1 MIDEKFSL
9 GYNPDEWLS
18 NVLSQFTNKK
28 FLLGSDNKIR
38 DEVLSDNVVLWS
50 QLSELDENKDHK
62 ISLLD
67 EIIGPAK
74 KNVLAQLLDD
84 NGQLKDD
91 KVNKNVALK
100 SDLNEYTTTK
110 YVGDSV
116 AGAVSGIYSTLL
128 DNPDSQN
135 KKIKADLLDLSG
147 LVNKSELSNVVRTD
161 DLVEYVKH
169 DTLFDKSGTLKVLPN
184 DIVRTAQ
191 LANKADIAYVTDALS
206 SYIRKAELFDADGN
220 VLLSKLPELPQ
231 YLKEGDIK
239 DSYVRWTDL
248 TDNNSGIKTLKDGF
262 IASSIA
268 RVADVVSKIDTA
280 KTNIESALY
289 NTHEDGTRKVKT
301 ELLPDFA
308 YRVELNNEL
317 AKINTVLNSKITIEA
332 VNKLGNELFDNYD
345 ATDKTIKFALIEKY
359 FTPYVKSTDLDAVK
373 SDLATTK
380 SDLGTTKTS
389 LETVKSDL
397 GTTKTNLD
405 AVKSDLNT
413 TKTSLETVKSDLNTT
428 KESLNTVESDLGT
441 TKTSLETVKS
451 DLGATK
457 TELGTTKTSLDAV
470 KSELGTTKTSLDAVK
485 TDLGTTKT
493 NLDAVK
499 TDLNTTKESLN
510 TVESELGAT
519 KTGLE
524 TVKSDLNTTKES
536 LNTVESELGTVKT
549 SLDTTK
555 ESING
560 IKEVLNTKADTSVVT
575 DLSSSISNIN
585 HNIDEELKDYVKVK
599 DLFVTEHISGEGEDE
614 VRRVLLNDKTN
625 KPTIIRD
632 LLGLSDSDTTHPSS
646 DSATTSTGVYKG
658 PGRPDN
664 LGTTNGTLNDVIPKN
679 GDKYISTDGAGTGA
693 WEWVYFN
700 NKWNVS
706 QGDTGWRYVSTVP
719 ERMESL
725 YRNYISNTYTNEA
738 YKNLIFDYIKYRRI
752 NNIVF
757 YEIGSEDNLNPIYK
771 QEPILNYFI
780 SANNRNSLFNFAHFV
795 PHKSTPANV
804 VGKDS
809 ILLNYGFRPLSNKK
823 IQVNTNVN
831 SFPNPNSTFVIAAN
845 KGDQLVPFVN
855 RETKLAV
862 GEKTVLPVTVI
873 KMPYVLGN
881 YIPYTEEDKNV
892 DMITITEM
900 ETSINKVIS
909 DDTVNGSSTS
919 NFKILVRNTNDIY
932 YNGDDTVQSS
942 AKTPKTVIS
951 CNLVKVITVMTG
963 AKVNKLCVINN
974 TRFSTLAGSYANIPV
989 DLKNKENST
998 YESLLEASG
1007 IKNVTEISFDNNGT
1021 KEIINKTDKLDPAYF
1036 YVMSGTTEN
1045 AHNLVATEEIKIVIN
1060 GKTELEHDYNN
1071 LRYKEYKFNGV
1082 LTEKKNYV
1090 KLLLDISLYLLKF
1103 HEKIAA
1109 ALGIPKVLGF
1119 NRALRKKVDD
1129 QFDVDL
1135 QDKIVID
1142 AYKVVEGEK
1151 TYYVPIKQY
1160 YVNQMYIT
1168 NMRYQAQKKQLN
1180 LCNLV
1185 LDTTGNISFEN
1196 TVNFATK
1203 ETAAPPDINTYNFN
1217 RQNYHILDNGNWI
1230 PLFNLVKWDYEGNG
1244 ITIPTKLCNKEFI
1257 EYITSDDWPTVDAL
1271 SGIPYEDRTEIGT
1284 WKNGIPYEERS
1295 I

>member
-18 NVLSQFTNKK
+18 NVLSRFTNKK

-38 DEVLSDNVVLWS
+38 DEVLSDNVVLWP

-74 KNVLAQLLDD
+74 KNVLAQLLDED
-84 NGQLKDD
+84 GQLKDD
-91 KVNKNVALK
+91 KVNKNVVKRTEL
-100 SDLNEYTTTK
+100 SEYATTK

-128 DNPDSQN
+128 DNPDGQN
-135 KKIKADLLDLSG
+135 KKIKPDLLDLSD
-147 LVNKSELSNVVRTD
+147 LVNKSELSNVVRTN
-161 DLVEYVKH
+161 DLVDYVKH
-169 DTLFDKSGTLKVLPN
+169 DTLFDDAGILKVLPN

-191 LANKADIAYVTDALS
+191 LANKADITYVTNALS
-206 SYIRKAELFDADGN
+206 SYIRKAELLDAEGKL
-220 VLLSKLPELPQ
+220 LLSKLPELPQ

-239 DSYVRWTDL
+239 DRYVRWVDL

-268 RVADVVSKIDTA
+268 RVADVVSKIETA

-289 NTHEDGTRKVKT
+289 NTQEDGTRKIKT

-317 AKINTVLNSKITIEA
+317 AKINTTLNSKITIDT

-359 FTPYVKSTDLDAVK
+359 FTPYVKSTDLDALK
-373 SDLATTK
+373 TDLATIKSELSTTK
-380 SDLGTTKTS
+380 ESINTVKTELGTTKESLNTINTS
-389 LETVKSDL
+389 LETVTSDLNATKTNLASVTSDLNATKTDL
-397 GTTKTNLD
+397 GTTKTNLASVTSD
-405 AVKSDLNT
+405 LNATKTDLNT
-413 TKTSLETVKSDLNTT
+413 T
-428 KESLNTVESDLGT
+428 
-441 TKTSLETVKS
+441 
-451 DLGATK
+451 
-457 TELGTTKTSLDAV
+457 
-470 KSELGTTKTSLDAVK
+470 K

-499 TDLNTTKESLN
+499 KDLDDTK
-510 TVESELGAT
+510 
-519 KTGLE
+519 K
-524 TVKSDLNTTKES
+524 
-536 LNTVESELGTVKT
+536 
-549 SLDTTK
+549 
-555 ESING
+555 
-560 IKEVLNTKADTSVVT
+560 VLSSKADASAVT
-575 DLSSSISNIN
+575 DLSNSLSNIN
-585 HNIDEELKDYVKVK
+585 HNIDEELKDYVRVK
-599 DLFVTEHISGEGEDE
+599 DLFVTEHVSGEGEDE

-625 KPTIIRD
+625 KPTIIKE
-632 LLGLSDSDTTHPSS
+632 LLNLPDSNTPSPS
-646 DSATTSTGVYKG
+646 VQQTGIYKG
-658 PGRPDN
+658 PGRPDKPETVEGM
-664 LGTTNGTLNDVIPKN
+664 LDGIVLKS
-679 GDKYISTDGAGTGA
+679 GDIYVSTDGADTGA

-700 NKWNVS
+700 NKWNVR
-706 QGDTGWRYVSTVP
+706 QGDTGWQYVSVVP

-725 YRNYISNTYTNEA
+725 YRNYASNTYTNEA
-738 YKNLIFDYIKYRRI
+738 FKNLIFDYIKYRRI

-757 YEIGSEDNLNPIYK
+757 YEIGSEDNLNPKYK
-771 QEPILNYFI
+771 QEPILDYFK
-780 SANNRNSLFNFAHFV
+780 STSDRNSLFNFAHSV
-795 PHKSTPANV
+795 PPKSAPANI

-809 ILLNYGFRPLSNKK
+809 VLLNYGFRPLSNKK
-823 IQVNTNVN
+823 IQINTTVN
-831 SFPNPNSTFVIAAN
+831 SFPNPNSTFVIASN
-845 KGDQLVPFVN
+845 KKDTLIPFVN
-855 RETKLAV
+855 SKTKLAV
-862 GEKTVLPVTVI
+862 GETIPLSAVI
-873 KMPYVLGN
+873 KLPYVLGN
-881 YIPYTEEDKNV
+881 YIPYTAEDK
-892 DMITITEM
+892 DAEMIKITEM
-900 ETSINKVIS
+900 ETSISKVIK
-909 DDTVNGSSTS
+909 DDTVNGPTTS
-919 NFKILVRNTNDIY
+919 NFEIIVRNSNDLH
-932 YNGDDTVQSS
+932 YNGDEVVQSRS
-942 AKTPKTVIS
+942 KTPKTIIS

-974 TRFSTLAGSYANIPV
+974 ARFSTLAGSYANRPV
-989 DLKNKENST
+989 ELKNKENST

-1021 KEIINKTDKLDPAYF
+1021 KETINKTDKLDPAYF
-1036 YVMSGTTEN
+1036 YVMAGTTDN
-1045 AHNLVATEEIKIVIN
+1045 AHNLVASGEIKINVE
-1060 GKTELEHDYNN
+1060 GKTDLDKDYNN
-1071 LRYKEYKFNGV
+1071 IRYKEYKFNGV
-1082 LTEKKNYV
+1082 LTESKNYV
-1090 KLLLDISLYLLKF
+1090 KLLLDISLYVVHF
-1103 HEKIAA
+1103 HEKIATT
-1109 ALGIPKVLGF
+1109 LGIPRILGF
-1119 NRALRKKVDD
+1119 NRQTRKKYDD

-1142 AYKVVEGEK
+1142 AYKVIEGEK
-1151 TYYVPIKQY
+1151 TYYVPAKQY
-1160 YVNQMYIT
+1160 FINQLYIT

-1185 LDTTGNISFEN
+1185 LDTTGNISFES

-1203 ETAAPPDINTYNFN
+1203 ETAAPSNISSYDFD

-1257 EYITSDDWPTVDAL
+1257 EYITADDWPTADSL

-1284 WKNGIPYEERS
+1284 WKTGIPYEERS

>member
-74 KNVLAQLLDD
+74 KNVLAQLLNED
-84 NGQLKDD
+84 GQLKDD

-100 SDLNEYTTTK
+100 SDLNEYASNK
-110 YVGDSV
+110 YVDNNIAS
-116 AGAVSGIYSTLL
+116 AVSDIYNTLL
-128 DNPDSQN
+128 DSPDRQA
-135 KKIKADLLDLSG
+135 KKIKAALLDLSNV
-147 LVNKSELSNVVRTD
+147 VNKSELSNVVRTP
-161 DLVEYVKH
+161 DLVNYVKH
-169 DTLFDKSGTLKVLPN
+169 DTLFDASGALKVLPN

-191 LANKADIAYVTDALS
+191 LANKADITYVTNALS
-206 SYIRKAELFDADGN
+206 SYIRKAELLDAEGKL
-220 VLLSKLPELPQ
+220 LLSKLPELPQ

-239 DSYVRWTDL
+239 DRYVRWVDL

-268 RVADVVSKIDTA
+268 RVADVVSKIETA
-280 KTNIESALY
+280 KTSIESALY
-289 NTHEDGTRKVKT
+289 NTQEDGTRKIKT

-317 AKINTVLNSKITIEA
+317 AKINTTLNSKITIDT

-359 FTPYVKSTDLDAVK
+359 FTPYVKSTDLDALK
-373 SDLATTK
+373 TDLATIKSELSTTK
-380 SDLGTTKTS
+380 ESLNTVKTELGTTKESLNTINTS
-389 LETVKSDL
+389 LETVTSDLNATKTDL

-405 AVKSDLNT
+405 AVTSDLNT
-413 TKTSLETVKSDLNTT
+413 T
-428 KESLNTVESDLGT
+428 
-441 TKTSLETVKS
+441 
-451 DLGATK
+451 
-457 TELGTTKTSLDAV
+457 
-470 KSELGTTKTSLDAVK
+470 K

-499 TDLNTTKESLN
+499 KDLDDTK
-510 TVESELGAT
+510 
-519 KTGLE
+519 K
-524 TVKSDLNTTKES
+524 
-536 LNTVESELGTVKT
+536 
-549 SLDTTK
+549 
-555 ESING
+555 
-560 IKEVLNTKADTSVVT
+560 VLSSKADASAVT
-575 DLSSSISNIN
+575 DLSNSLSNIN
-585 HNIDEELKDYVKVK
+585 HNIDEELKDYVRVK
-599 DLFVTEHISGEGEDE
+599 DLFVTEHVSGEGEDE
-614 VRRVLLNDKTN
+614 IRRVLLNDKTN
-625 KPTIIRD
+625 KPTIIKE
-632 LLGLSDSDTTHPSS
+632 LLNLPDSNTPSPS
-646 DSATTSTGVYKG
+646 VQQTGIYEG
-658 PGRPDN
+658 PGRPDKPETVEG
-664 LGTTNGTLNDVIPKN
+664 LLDGIVLKN
-679 GDKYISTDGAGTGA
+679 GDIYVSTDGAGTGA

-757 YEIGSEDNLNPIYK
+757 CEIGSEDNLNPTYK
-771 QEPILNYFI
+771 QESIPDYFQ
-780 SANNRNSLFNFAHFV
+780 STSNRNSLFNFAHFV
-795 PHKSTPANV
+795 PPKSAPANV

-809 ILLNYGFRPLSNKK
+809 VLLNYGFRPLSNKK
-823 IQVNTNVN
+823 IQINTTVN
-831 SFPNPNSTFVIAAN
+831 SFPNPNSTFVIASN
-845 KGDQLVPFVN
+845 KKNTLIPFVN
-855 RETKLAV
+855 SKTKLAV
-862 GEKTVLPVTVI
+862 GETVALSAVI
-873 KMPYVLGN
+873 KLPYVLGN
-881 YIPYTEEDKNV
+881 YIPYTAEDK
-892 DMITITEM
+892 DAEMIKITEM
-900 ETSINKVIS
+900 ETSISKVIK
-909 DDTVNGSSTS
+909 DDTVNGPTTS
-919 NFKILVRNTNDIY
+919 KFEIIVRNSNDLH
-932 YNGDDTVQSS
+932 YNGDEVVQSS
-942 AKTPKTVIS
+942 SKTPKTIIS
-951 CNLVKVITVMTG
+951 CNLVKIITVMTG
-963 AKVNKLCVINN
+963 TKVNKLCVINN
-974 TRFSTLAGSYANIPV
+974 ARFSTLAGSYTNRPV

-1007 IKNVTEISFDNNGT
+1007 IKNVTEISFYNNGA

-1036 YVMSGTTEN
+1036 YVMAGNTDN
-1045 AHNLVATEEIKIVIN
+1045 AHNLVASGEIKINVE
-1060 GKTELEHDYNN
+1060 GKTDLDKDYNN

-1082 LTEKKNYV
+1082 LTESKNYV
-1090 KLLLDISLYLLKF
+1090 KLLLDISLYVVHF
-1103 HEKIAA
+1103 HEKIAT
-1109 ALGIPKVLGF
+1109 ALGIPQILGF
-1119 NRALRKKVDD
+1119 DRKARKKYDD

-1135 QDKIVID
+1135 QDNIVID

-1151 TYYVPIKQY
+1151 TYYVPSKQY
-1160 YVNQMYIT
+1160 FVNQLYIT

-1203 ETAAPPDINTYNFN
+1203 ETAAPSNISTYNFD
-1217 RQNYHILDNGNWI
+1217 RQNYYILDNGNWI

-1257 EYITSDDWPTVDAL
+1257 EYITADDWPTADSL

-1284 WKNGIPYEERS
+1284 WKTGIPYEERS